1 MVAVV
6 VSGAV
11 VVAHMAPE
19 PLGVMGAGWGVDGDL
34 GGSTPVE
41 YLKRDWDPLLPLPMS
56 QAAPDSAHGAH
67 AGALGGSSSTHEV
80 GWLPHSSARRIWALS
95 V

>member
-1 MVAVV
+1 M

-41 YLKRDWDPLLPLPMS
+41 YLNPHISRDTTSLKTTMS
-56 QAAPDSAHGAH
+56 SES
-67 AGALGGSSSTHEV
+67 L
-80 GWLPHSSARRIWALS
+80 
-95 V
+95 

>member
-41 YLKRDWDPLLPLPMS
+41 YLNKQCELS
-56 QAAPDSAHGAH
+56 CTKF
-67 AGALGGSSSTHEV
+67 ALGLLMTAFELTTSSQV
-80 GWLPHSSARRIWALS
+80 RR
-95 V
+95 